1 MLINPDGIFSNPDEL
16 VLQKLN
22 RNPSKLLHPDKE
34 GAFINE
40 TLLNKSVPLPSGGNC
55 YFKYNPNRLRSEL
68 TWNGTVW
75 DTSRPETCKRSCG
88 LGYGGPKCD
97 LCLPGY
103 FRSALGECVSC
114 ALFGDRATSM
124 KIFLY
129 IGAGLFAFTVWGLWL
144 FMAADPGATINMI
157 NHGHCCYNDKQLKMV
172 QIKKDQRELLRR
184 KHGRGRS
191 TLSSE
196 EGSED
201 DPHKHV
207 LLSFRSEKFKIMLT
221 FVQIFSQFKKNYG
234 VRWPYLTSTYMRY
247 LAGFNLDII
256 RVLPLDCIY
265 RTNYYT
271 VLVMTVVLPF
281 LVLLVCCIVAA
292 GGRLYYR
299 HHILSIPRRCVK
311 TGRLVRGWMP
321 KVHYEQMLIRIAKNI
336 LLEDDNHKNDT
347 IEDIQDKAAELH
359 EQYTSGIPPGIS
371 YLAPLRFNET
381 RLSDHHGE
389 FGTYNDMIDYNTQM
403 LRKRVRERLHYQI
416 FSNKVWKVLFW
427 AILLGYPSICMRVMR
442 IYQCEEV
449 GDKLVLVH
457 DLALECGTPDWQY
470 YTSLSMVATFCYVLG
485 APLMFWFLLYSARND
500 RVQIMW
506 RKALPYENRMR
517 MLLILAKADSQVL
530 GLKYQDP
537 HTIKEQ
543 KDLICSY
550 LKRRNMRMHRVQH
563 RLGFLYYAYRDSRW
577 WYEVVELF
585 RKFLLNGMIV
595 TIKTGDSSQLLV
607 GLIICFMYLM
617 LVFQVW
623 PHLAASD
630 HWLMVTTH
638 VQLCITLFCGIM
650 LSEKLEYMGAFVFN
664 RKQARTAEE
673 FSLELI
679 IIVSHLGTCLFG
691 IASILYERYFSP
703 ETYDIEKRRKHLA
716 TLRKKVHAKV
726 QRRWGKLHVSH
737 SKKAKSAQDTS
748 ASSIAMFMAH
758 QSIEE
763 LSSEDPPVIN
773 AMGKGLL
780 SRLRA
785 KGQMKE
791 KKKGLFGLLA
801 TTASG
806 KTDTTKVSPIGV
818 ENSDSSLATQLD
830 ALRRSNSQIREESKN
845 KKPVDFDWGDEHDID
860 DDETDEENHN
870 ESSASLESRVES
882 KNAREDNLFASKDP
896 FADDS
901 DESSG
906 DEEADLEL
914 LSIDSED
921 DEKKFMDFIERRSQ
935 KIKDEFKLLREHIAK
950 KKATAMEQ
958 FIRDRYDENSA
969 VHVLHKRVKDQ
980 IESITNSSGPEV
992 ISEMHTYIEYV
1003 KSQPALVK
1011 ASGVVL
1017 LKKTQGEHT
1026 EREKKAIDQ
1035 LRAALGMDGKPK
1047 EKISLDLQEE
1057 ILERTIGAVMHCG
1070 VEAVAAEP
1078 LLQAGIEMMTE
1089 VDKCRQLNAMI
1100 EQNLFGS
1107 DKALKSFSSLGR
1119 QPAIPNDLLQNVVRA
1134 LFILLGSQL
1143 KAVEDWS
1150 KCRKLCSPAGYP
1162 TLKKRI
1168 KECSPLNKG
1177 MTERVKTASE
1187 LLHGYHNYSEM
1198 PDDFDAG
1205 LACHCWVFGII
1216 AACGMDDPRAKVD
1229 GEATDVQDDTHSLIA
1244 DDSSDDSS
1252 HHSSS
1257 SSSGLDDEVQDGGAV
1272 ADDVPDKALSGSP
1285 STDVPDKALS
1295 GSPSTPLISESKS
1308 DVDGSSSSSSSSDS
1322 SDDGDDNGA
1331 STEGKKY
1338 DESQKSISTPPP
1350 PKQPPRLKTTPA
1362 NAVLPDANF
1371 KVKLSDSDEESEHSI
1386 SETSSS
1392 SGSSDDEE

>member
-34 GAFINE
+34 GVFINE

-55 YFKYNPNRLRSEL
+55 YFKYNPSRKRSDL
-68 TWNGTVW
+68 TWNGTIW
-75 DTSRPETCKRSCG
+75 DTSIPSSCKRSCG

-221 FVQIFSQFKKNYG
+221 FVQIFSQFKKSYG

-271 VLVMTVVLPF
+271 VLIMTLVLPF
-281 LVLLVCCIVAA
+281 VVLLVCCIVAA

-299 HHILSIPRRCVK
+299 HHISSIPRRCVK

-336 LLEDDNHKNDT
+336 LLEDDNHQNDT
-347 IEDIQDKAAELH
+347 MDDIHDKAAELH

-389 FGTYNDMIDYNTQM
+389 FGTYDEMIEYNIKT
-403 LRKRVRERLHYQI
+403 LRKRVLERLHYRT
-416 FSNKVWKVLFW
+416 FANKIWKVLFW

-457 DLALECGTPDWQY
+457 DLALECGTADWQY
-470 YTSLSMVATFCYVLG
+470 YTSLAMVATFCYVLG
-485 APLMFWFLLYSARND
+485 APLMFWFLLYSARNE

-506 RKALPYENRMR
+506 KKALPYENRMR

-726 QRRWGKLHVSH
+726 QRRWGKLQVGH
-737 SKKAKSAQDTS
+737 SKKAKTAKNTS
-748 ASSIAMFMAH
+748 TESIAMFMAH
-758 QSIEE
+758 QNIEE

-830 ALRRSNSQIREESKN
+830 ALRRSNSQIREESKTN
-845 KKPVDFDWGDEHDID
+845 KPIDFDWGDEHDN
-860 DDETDEENHN
+860 DDEEDDENDDGGTSSPSKTEDKNSDEEN
-870 ESSASLESRVES
+870 
-882 KNAREDNLFASKDP
+882 LFAGKDP
-896 FADDS
+896 FADES
-901 DESSG
+901 DESSE
-906 DEEADLEL
+906 DEEADTEM
-914 LSIDSED
+914 LSLGSQE
-921 DEKKFMDFIERRSQ
+921 DEKKFMDFIERRSK
-935 KIKDEFKLLREHIAK
+935 KIKDEFETLRNHIKKTTSKAK
-950 KKATAMEQ
+950 DR
-958 FIRDRYDENSA
+958 FIRDRYDETSPP
-969 VHVLHKRVKDQ
+969 HVLNKRVKDQ
-980 IESITNSSGPEV
+980 IESLTSTPGPGIIAELR
-992 ISEMHTYIEYV
+992 TYIEYV
-1003 KSQPALVK
+1003 KSQPALLK
-1011 ASGVVL
+1011 ASGVVV
-1017 LKKTQGEHT
+1017 LKKAKAELV
-1026 EREKKAIDQ
+1026 ERENKAITE
-1035 LRAALGMDGKPK
+1035 LRAALGMDGKQP
-1047 EKISLDLQEE
+1047 ERQSLDVQEE
-1057 ILERTIGAVMHCG
+1057 ILERTIGAVMQCS
-1070 VEAVAAEP
+1070 VEAESTEP
-1078 LLQAGIEMMTE
+1078 LLEAGIEMMTE

-1100 EQNLFGS
+1100 EHNLFGS
-1107 DKALKSFSSLGR
+1107 DGALKSFSSLGR
-1119 QPAIPNDLLQNVVRA
+1119 QPAIPGDLLQNVVRA
-1134 LFILLGSQL
+1134 LFVLLGSPL
-1143 KAVEDWS
+1143 KSVEDWV
-1150 KCRKLCSPAGYP
+1150 KCRKLCSPAGYA
-1162 TLKKRI
+1162 TLKRRI
-1168 KECSPLNKG
+1168 QECSPLTGG
-1177 MTERVKTASE
+1177 MTERVKVASE
-1187 LLHGYHNYSEM
+1187 MLEGHHDYSEM
-1198 PDDFDAG
+1198 PSDFDAG
-1205 LACHCWVFGII
+1205 LACHCWVFGIMS
-1216 AACGMDDPRAKVD
+1216 ACGMEDPRAHVEETTV
-1229 GEATDVQDDTHSLIA
+1229 GGQEETGSASSEETDEN
-1244 DDSSDDSS
+1244 SSDL
-1252 HHSSS
+1252 
-1257 SSSGLDDEVQDGGAV
+1257 SSGSDSEV
-1272 ADDVPDKALSGSP
+1272 ADDAAIADNVDEKVQSQSSSA
-1285 STDVPDKALS
+1285 
-1295 GSPSTPLISESKS
+1295 PLASESKAAAEE
-1308 DVDGSSSSSSSSDS
+1308 SSSSSSSDS
-1322 SDDGDDNGA
+1322 SDDSDDNVAG
-1331 STEGKKY
+1331 TGGTN
-1338 DESQKSISTPPP
+1338 ESVPPR
-1350 PKQPPRLKTTPA
+1350 PKEPPRLKTTPA
-1362 NAVLPDANF
+1362 NVVLPDANF
-1371 KVKLSDSDEESEHSI
+1371 KVKLSDSDGESEHSM